1 VRGVSGVICDDFMG
15 GFEVLDADGE
25 FSREVMKAVIPI
37 DSSLNY
43 DIFCTFFF
51 K

>member
-1 VRGVSGVICDDFMG
+1 MG

-25 FSREVMKAVIPI
+25 FSREVMKAATPMH
-37 DSSLNY
+37 SSLKY
-43 DIFCTFFF
+43 VIVCTFFL

>member
-1 VRGVSGVICDDFMG
+1 MRGVSGVICDDFMG

-25 FSREVMKAVIPI
+25 FSREVMKAVTPMH
-37 DSSLNY
+37 SSLNNVV
-43 DIFCTFFF
+43 FCTFFF

>member
-1 VRGVSGVICDDFMG
+1 MRGVSGVICDDFMG

-25 FSREVMKAVIPI
+25 FSREVMKAVASM
-37 DSSLNY
+37 DSSPNHM
-43 DIFCTFFF
+43 IFCTFFS